1 MIRGEDGGNISSSDE
16 VVDQEIFTQMKKRVE
31 VMEKGNQ
38 ELKTALLLGDD
49 LLKQF
54 RLEKENNANLVKS
67 KEDQM
72 EQFQLKMDNMA
83 EMVKCPVCLMLPRE
97 NKPVPCCPRGHFVCS
112 TCKDQLTRQNLPC
125 PTCRIPMGEG
135 QSLLALAVVK
145 EALHECSLPGCGM
158 KLPFDKIKEHEN
170 TCQWR
175 RVRCPGGGSR
185 CNRVVPFCQVL
196 THVEEC
202 NSCKLAVD
210 YERILKSDGVMQD
223 KMALSKRLIDGSVD
237 GKLDWKT
244 VVLFFQGQ
252 DFFVRRFWRNGCFLC
267 EVMMKGTK
275 EECRGYV
282 AKVSV
287 VDAESRQA
295 MLTTS
300 FSPRPLETEYEIG
313 FCLSAPKQALSE
325 VWKYEAARNVYLIY
339 VRVELNKL

>member
-1 MIRGEDGGNISSSDE
+1 
-16 VVDQEIFTQMKKRVE
+16 
-31 VMEKGNQ
+31 
-38 ELKTALLLGDD
+38 
-49 LLKQF
+49 
-54 RLEKENNANLVKS
+54 
-67 KEDQM
+67 
-72 EQFQLKMDNMA
+72 
-83 EMVKCPVCLMLPRE
+83 
-97 NKPVPCCPRGHFVCS
+97 
-112 TCKDQLTRQNLPC
+112 
-125 PTCRIPMGEG
+125 MGEG

-158 KLPFDKIKEHEN
+158 KLPFDKIKEHED

-175 RVRCPGGGSR
+175 RVRCPGGGSS

-196 THVEEC
+196 THAMQC
-202 NSCKLAVD
+202 NSCKLAV
-210 YERILKSDGVMQD
+210 ESDGILQYRVAM
-223 KMALSKRLIDGSVD
+223 SKRHIDGSVD

-325 VWKYEAARNVYLIY
+325 LWKYEAARNVCMIYL
-339 VRVELNKL
+339 RVELNKS